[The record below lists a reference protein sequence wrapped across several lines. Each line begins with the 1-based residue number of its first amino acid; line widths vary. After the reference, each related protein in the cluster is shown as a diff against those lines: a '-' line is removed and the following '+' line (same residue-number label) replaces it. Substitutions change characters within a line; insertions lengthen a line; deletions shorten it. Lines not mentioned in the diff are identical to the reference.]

1 MAHLMLTF
9 LLAVSFS
16 VALSELL
23 IKDNAWHVWKE
34 FHEKKYESDD
44 EEHLRYTIWN
54 ENLKYITKHN
64 SEGNSKFRLE
74 MNHLGDMVCKNL
86 PFNSFSVFV
95 LLILFQL
102 LFHEK
107 L

>member
-9 LLAVSFS
+9 LVAVSFS

-23 IKDNAWHVWKE
+23 IKDNAWHAWKK

-54 ENLKYITKHN
+54 ENLKYIIKHN
-64 SEGNSKFRLE
+64 SEGNSTFRLE

-86 PFNSFSVFV
+86 PFTFNSFSVFV
-95 LLILFQL
+95 FLILPASFPW
-102 LFHEK
+102 
-107 L
+107 